1 MKVSTTTAVINRYF
15 ETEDVINILA
25 QAGFDAIDFSFCNY
39 IEKRNSEQAIKEYFY
54 HLKSVAE
61 SKGVYFNQ
69 AHAVFH
75 SSCADS
81 EEWNK
86 KRFNEIVQNIKCAS
100 YLGINNIV
108 VHPCQ
113 HLEHRKYS
121 EELFEYNMDFYSK
134 LIPYCEEYGIRI
146 AIENMWQYS
155 TKIIHSTCSRPSE
168 FIRYIDT
175 LNSPWIVGC
184 LDIGHTMLVS
194 EDPASFIRALG
205 NKRLQC
211 LHIHDVD
218 GEHDSHTLPYLGII
232 NWEEVMEALGD
243 IGYTGDITFEAH
255 EFFANR
261 PKELIASCAQHMAQ
275 TGKVLAKMT
284 GLY

>member
-86 KRFNEIVQNIKCAS
+86 KRFNEIVQNIK
-100 YLGINNIV
+100 
-108 VHPCQ
+108 
-113 HLEHRKYS
+113 
-121 EELFEYNMDFYSK
+121 
-134 LIPYCEEYGIRI
+134 
-146 AIENMWQYS
+146 
-155 TKIIHSTCSRPSE
+155 T
-168 FIRYIDT
+168 
-175 LNSPWIVGC
+175 
-184 LDIGHTMLVS
+184 
-194 EDPASFIRALG
+194 
-205 NKRLQC
+205 
-211 LHIHDVD
+211 
-218 GEHDSHTLPYLGII
+218 
-232 NWEEVMEALGD
+232 
-243 IGYTGDITFEAH
+243 
-255 EFFANR
+255 
-261 PKELIASCAQHMAQ
+261 
-275 TGKVLAKMT
+275 
-284 GLY
+284 